1 MKATKRRKRART
13 ARKRR
18 TARGT
23 AAPAGIVALA
33 QEVRVHGETSPR
45 LTGGDLDADWQG
57 AYAVGDE
64 AVGGSVA
71 TPDQS
76 VVDEIGE
83 ALGLPQR
90 SDAEVHVSS
99 EILDER
105 DRHRWALEGTR
116 PRRRRP

>member
-1 MKATKRRKRART
+1 MKATKRRKRPHPAR
-13 ARKRR
+13 RR
-18 TARGT
+18 RRAGETD
-23 AAPAGIVALA
+23 APAGITDLA
-33 QEVRVHGETSPR
+33 QEVSAHGETSPR
-45 LTGGDLDADWQG
+45 LTGGDVDADWQG

-64 AVGGSVA
+64 AVGGSVT

>member
-1 MKATKRRKRART
+1 MKATKRRTRARP
-13 ARKRR
+13 ARTRR
-18 TARGT
+18 RARDAG
-23 AAPAGIVALA
+23 APADIVALA
-33 QEVRVHGETSPR
+33 QEVRAHGETSPR
-45 LTGGDLDADWQG
+45 LTGGDVDADWQG

-64 AVGGSVA
+64 AVGGSVT

-76 VVDEIGE
+76 VVDEIGD